1 MQNKLDC
8 LLLVDDDEGHHFLT
22 KLVIEETDITRQ
34 VHTVWDGSEALD
46 YVTSQGKFKENGN
59 TYPKPDLILLD
70 INMPRMDGWSFMK
83 EFNKLSDAQKRRTMV
98 VMLTTSENLDDR
110 ERARAIEGVAD
121 FKNKPLT
128 PEMLEE
134 MVRRYFRERG

>member
-1 MQNKLDC
+1 MQNKLNC

-22 KLVIEETDITRQ
+22 KLVIEETAVTRQ
-34 VHTVWDGSEALD
+34 IHTAWDGSEALD
-46 YVTSQGKFKENGN
+46 YVTSRGKFEANGD

-70 INMPRMDGWSFMK
+70 INMPKMDGWGFMK
-83 EFNKLSDAQKRRTMV
+83 EFNKLSDAQKRRTMI

-110 ERARAIEGVAD
+110 DRARAIEGIAD

-134 MVRRYFRERG
+134 MVQRYFREHV